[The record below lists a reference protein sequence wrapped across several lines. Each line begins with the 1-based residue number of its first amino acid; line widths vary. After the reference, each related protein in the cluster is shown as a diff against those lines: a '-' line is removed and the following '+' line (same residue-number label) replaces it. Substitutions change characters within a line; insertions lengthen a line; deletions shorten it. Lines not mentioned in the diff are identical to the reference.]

1 MQDNYQVMPPL
12 TAEEYN
18 ELKTDIAQRGVMVP
32 IEYDEHGNV
41 LDGHHRLQICAEL
54 GIKDF
59 PKVIRAGMTEAEKR
73 THARKLN
80 MARRQLNR
88 DQIAE
93 ITRQQILET
102 PHLSDRQIARELGG
116 LVSNPTVSKYRKEL
130 EQSGEVLNFNT
141 SMGVDGKQY
150 PRQVERK
157 PIVVEEPDEE
167 WDEEI
172 EPTDDDVKEALYD
185 LDELMVEHPVLTEL
199 VQDRPTLNELIGS
212 YDGKGTFYE
221 HAKSAVEEQPEI
233 HRPHVSNNSG
243 NNEWYT
249 PKKYVDAARNVL
261 GHIDLDPASCAYAN
275 KTVQAEHFYSVEDD
289 GLTKEWCG
297 KVWMNP
303 PYNAEGV
310 TKFTEKFVDE
320 YNTGNIKE
328 GIVLVNNATE
338 TSWFVNMVSAASAI
352 VFPRGRI
359 RYESPTK
366 ESLAPLQGQAFLYF
380 GKNTEKFF
388 ECFSDIGWGA
398 VIR

>member
-18 ELKTDIAQRGVMVP
+18 ELKSDIAQRGVMVP

-41 LDGHHRLQICAEL
+41 LDWHHRLQICAEL

-80 MARRQLNR
+80 MARRQLSQEQR
-88 DQIAE
+88 RGLIHEQ
-93 ITRQQILET
+93 LMET
-102 PHLSDRQIARELGG
+102 PEKSDRQIANALG
-116 LVSNPTVSKYRKEL
+116 VSNSTVSLQRKHL
-130 EQSGEVLNFNT
+130 EESGQLCE
-141 SMGVDGKQY
+141 SHSSIGADGKER
-150 PRQVERK
+150 PRQVEHK
-157 PIVVEEPDEE
+157 PIVIEEPDEE

-172 EPTDDDVKEALYD
+172 EPTDDDVKAALYD

-199 VQDRPTLNELIGS
+199 VQDRPTLNELISS

-261 GHIDLDPASCAYAN
+261 GHIDLDPASCDYAN

-338 TSWFVNMVSAASAI
+338 TSWFVNMVRVASAI

-359 RYESPTK
+359 RYESATR